1 MTLVKKN
8 IDLLN
13 GNILTSLSELALPIM
28 ATSLVQTAYNLTDM
42 AWIGMVGSDAVAA
55 VGAAAMYTWLSSGAA
70 ALARMGG
77 QVKSAHAYGE
87 GNRREAVQYGKG
99 ALQLALVLA
108 AAYGIITNLLAG
120 SLIGFFHLNSSLVVK
135 DAIVYLRIA
144 CGLILFAFIG
154 QTLTGLYTASGNSR
168 TPFVANCIGMG
179 ANIVLDPLLIFGL
192 GPIHGMG
199 VAGAAV
205 ATVTAQFI
213 VSLVLVISMR
223 KDPVL
228 AAQMRIWIPT
238 PLSNIKTM
246 VRIGFPAAIQSMLY
260 CGISMV
266 LTRFVTAW
274 GDTAVAVQRVGGQIE
289 SISWMT
295 ADGFGTA
302 INAFVGQNYGAGNLK
317 RVKKGYMT
325 ASVIMFIWGIF
336 TTCLLIFGAASI
348 FSLFIHEPEVIPAG
362 ADYLRIIGF
371 SEMFMCVELMTVGAL
386 SGMGKTMEAS
396 VITIILTTARI
407 PLAVILGGTA
417 LGLNGI
423 WWALTISSIV
433 KGIIF
438 FGYYLHIMKRMK
450 AYVPRLIC
458 CGLTAFLYRMNL

>member
-13 GNILTSLSELALPIM
+13 GNILTSLTELALPIM

-55 VGAAAMYTWLSSGAA
+55 VGAAAMYTWLSSGVA

-108 AAYGIITNLLAG
+108 AAYGIITNLFAG
-120 SLIGFFHLNSSLVVK
+120 PLIGFFHLNSSLVVK

-325 ASVIMFIWGIF
+325 ASAIMFIWGIF
-336 TTCLLIFGAASI
+336 TTCLLIFGAAPI

-438 FGYYLHIMKRMK
+438 FGYYLHIMKRLN
-450 AYVPRLIC
+450 A
-458 CGLTAFLYRMNL
+458 

>member
-1 MTLVKKN
+1 MKKN

-13 GNILTSLSELALPIM
+13 GNIVKSLTELALPIM

-55 VGAAAMYTWLSSGAA
+55 VGAAAMYTWLSSGVVTM
-70 ALARMGG
+70 ARMGG
-77 QVKSAHAYGE
+77 QVKAAHAYGE
-87 GNRREAVQYGKG
+87 GNRREAIQYGKG
-99 ALQLALVLA
+99 ALQLALGLA
-108 AAYGIITNLLAG
+108 LAFGIITNLFAG
-120 SLIGFFHLNSSLVVK
+120 PLIGFFHLNSSLIVEN
-135 DAIVYLRIA
+135 AIVYLRIA

-168 TPFVANCIGMG
+168 TPFIANCIGMG
-179 ANIVLDPLLIFGL
+179 ANIVLDPLLIFGF
-192 GPIHGMG
+192 GPIPRMG
-199 VAGAAV
+199 VAGAAM
-205 ATVTAQFI
+205 ATVAAQFI
-213 VSLVLVISMR
+213 VTLVLVISMKR
-223 KDPVL
+223 DPVL
-228 AAQMRIWIPT
+228 AAQMRLWIPT

-246 VRIGFPAAIQSMLY
+246 VRIGFPAAVQSMLY

-302 INAFVGQNYGAGNLK
+302 INAFVGQNFGAGNLK

-325 ASVIMFIWGIF
+325 ATVIMFLWGLF
-336 TTCLLIFGAASI
+336 TTCLLIFGAAPI

-362 ADYLRIIGF
+362 ADYLRVIGF

-396 VITIILTTARI
+396 VITIILTASRI
-407 PLAVILGGTA
+407 PLAIILGGTA

-438 FGYYLHIMKRMK
+438 FVYYIHIMKKMD
-450 AYVPRLIC
+450 V
-458 CGLTAFLYRMNL
+458 

>member
-1 MTLVKKN
+1 MKKN

-13 GNILTSLSELALPIM
+13 GNILTSLTELALPIM

-42 AWIGMVGSDAVAA
+42 AWIGRVGSDAVAA
-55 VGAAAMYTWLSSGAA
+55 VGAAAMYTWLSSGVVT
-70 ALARMGG
+70 LARMGG
-77 QVKSAHAYGE
+77 QVKAAHAYGE
-87 GNRREAVQYGKG
+87 GNQKEAVQYGKG

-108 AAYGIITNLLAG
+108 AAFGIITNLLAG
-120 SLIGFFHLNSSLVVK
+120 PLIDFFHLNSPLVVEN
-135 DAIVYLRIA
+135 AIVYLRIA

-154 QTLTGLYTASGNSR
+154 QTLTGLYTASGNSK
-168 TPFVANCIGMG
+168 TPFIANCIGMG
-179 ANIVLDPLLIFGL
+179 VNVILDPLLIFGF
-192 GPIHGMG
+192 GPIPGMG
-199 VAGAAV
+199 VAGAAI

-213 VSLVLVISMR
+213 VALVLVISMK

-246 VRIGFPAAIQSMLY
+246 VRIGFPAAVQSMLY
-260 CGISMV
+260 CGISMI

-274 GDTAVAVQRVGGQIE
+274 GDTAVAVQRVGGQVE

-325 ASVIMFIWGIF
+325 AAVIMILWGLF
-336 TTCLLIFGAASI
+336 TTCLLIFGAAPI
-348 FSLFIHEPEVIPAG
+348 FGLFIHEAEVIPAG
-362 ADYLRIIGF
+362 ADYLRVIGF

-396 VITIILTTARI
+396 IITIILTSARI
-407 PLAVILGGTA
+407 PLAIVLGGTA
-417 LGLNGI
+417 LELNGI
-423 WWALTISSIV
+423 WWALTISSIA

-438 FGYYLHIMKRMK
+438 FVYYLHIMKK
-450 AYVPRLIC
+450 VKI
-458 CGLTAFLYRMNL
+458 

>member
-1 MTLVKKN
+1 MAFS
-8 IDLLN
+8 
-13 GNILTSLSELALPIM
+13 ILIPP
-28 ATSLVQTAYNLTDM
+28 
-42 AWIGMVGSDAVAA
+42 
-55 VGAAAMYTWLSSGAA
+55 
-70 ALARMGG
+70 
-77 QVKSAHAYGE
+77 
-87 GNRREAVQYGKG
+87 
-99 ALQLALVLA
+99 
-108 AAYGIITNLLAG
+108 
-120 SLIGFFHLNSSLVVK
+120 LVVA
-135 DAIVYLRIA
+135 DAIAYLRIA
-144 CGLILFAFIG
+144 MRPSFVFAFIG

-192 GPIHGMG
+192 GPIPGMG
-199 VAGAAV
+199 VAGAAI

-213 VSLVLVISMR
+213 VALVLVISMR
-223 KDPVL
+223 RDPVL
-228 AAQMRIWIPT
+228 ASQMRVWIPT

-260 CGISMV
+260 CRISMV

-302 INAFVGQNYGAGNLK
+302 INAFVGTELWRGKPEAGKERLHDSICHH
-317 RVKKGYMT
+317 VYMGHFYHP
-325 ASVIMFIWGIF
+325 AFSY
-336 TTCLLIFGAASI
+336 FGAAPI
-348 FSLFIHEPEVIPAG
+348 FSLFIHEAEVIPAG

-396 VITIILTTARI
+396 VITIILTAARI

-417 LGLNGI
+417 MGLNGI

-438 FGYYLHIMKRMK
+438 FVYYLHIMKRMK
-450 AYVPRLIC
+450 A
-458 CGLTAFLYRMNL
+458 

>member
-108 AAYGIITNLLAG
+108 AAYGIITNLFAG
-120 SLIGFFHLNSSLVVK
+120 PLIGFFHLNSSLVVK

-450 AYVPRLIC
+450 A
-458 CGLTAFLYRMNL
+458 

>member
-1 MTLVKKN
+1 MKKN

-13 GNILTSLSELALPIM
+13 GNILTSLTELALPIM

-55 VGAAAMYTWLSSGAA
+55 VGAAAMYTWLSSGVAT
-70 ALARMGG
+70 LARMGG

-108 AAYGIITNLLAG
+108 AVYGIITNLFAG
-120 SLIGFFHLNSSLVVK
+120 PLIGFFHLNSSLVVE

-192 GPIHGMG
+192 GPIPGMG
-199 VAGAAV
+199 VAGAAI

-213 VSLVLVISMR
+213 VALVLVISMR
-223 KDPVL
+223 RDPVL
-228 AAQMRIWIPT
+228 ASQMRVWIPT

-325 ASVIMFIWGIF
+325 ASAIMFIWGIF
-336 TTCLLIFGAASI
+336 TTCLLIFGAAPI
-348 FSLFIHEPEVIPAG
+348 FSLFIHEAEVIPAG

-396 VITIILTTARI
+396 VITIILTASRI

-417 LGLNGI
+417 MGLNGI

-438 FGYYLHIMKRMK
+438 FAYYLHIMKRMK
-450 AYVPRLIC
+450 A
-458 CGLTAFLYRMNL
+458 

>member
-1 MTLVKKN
+1 MKKN

-13 GNILTSLSELALPIM
+13 GNILTSLTELALPIM

-55 VGAAAMYTWLSSGAA
+55 VGAAAMYTWLSSGVAT
-70 ALARMGG
+70 LARMGG

-108 AAYGIITNLLAG
+108 AVYGIITNLFAG
-120 SLIGFFHLNSSLVVK
+120 PLIDFFHLNSNLVVE

-179 ANIVLDPLLIFGL
+179 
-192 GPIHGMG
+192 
-199 VAGAAV
+199 VAGAAI

-213 VSLVLVISMR
+213 VALVLVISMR
-223 KDPVL
+223 RDPVL
-228 AAQMRIWIPT
+228 ASQMRVWIPT

-336 TTCLLIFGAASI
+336 TTCLLIFGAAPI
-348 FSLFIHEPEVIPAG
+348 FSLFIHEAEVIPAG

-396 VITIILTTARI
+396 VITIILTAARI

-417 LGLNGI
+417 MGLNGI

-438 FGYYLHIMKRMK
+438 FVYYLHIMKRMK
-450 AYVPRLIC
+450 A
-458 CGLTAFLYRMNL
+458 

>member
-13 GNILTSLSELALPIM
+13 GNILTSLTELALPIM

-55 VGAAAMYTWLSSGAA
+55 VGAAAMYTWLSSGVA

-108 AAYGIITNLLAG
+108 AAYGIITNLFAG
-120 SLIGFFHLNSSLVVK
+120 PLIGFFHLNSSLVVK

-179 ANIVLDPLLIFGL
+179 ANIVLGPLLIFGL

-325 ASVIMFIWGIF
+325 ASAIMFIWGIF
-336 TTCLLIFGAASI
+336 TTCLLIFGAAPI

-450 AYVPRLIC
+450 A
-458 CGLTAFLYRMNL
+458 

>member
-154 QTLTGLYTASGNSR
+154 QTLTGLYAASGNSR

-450 AYVPRLIC
+450 A
-458 CGLTAFLYRMNL
+458 

>member
-13 GNILTSLSELALPIM
+13 GNILTSLTELALPIM

-55 VGAAAMYTWLSSGAA
+55 VGAAAMYTWLSSGVA

-108 AAYGIITNLLAG
+108 AAYGIITNLFAG
-120 SLIGFFHLNSSLVVK
+120 PLIGFFHLNSSLVVK

-325 ASVIMFIWGIF
+325 ASAIVFIWGIF
-336 TTCLLIFGAASI
+336 TTCLLIFGAAPI

-450 AYVPRLIC
+450 A
-458 CGLTAFLYRMNL
+458 

>member
-1 MTLVKKN
+1 MKKN

-13 GNILTSLSELALPIM
+13 GNILTSLTELALPIM

-55 VGAAAMYTWLSSGAA
+55 VGAAAMYTWLSSGVAT
-70 ALARMGG
+70 LARMGG

-108 AAYGIITNLLAG
+108 AVYGIITNLFAG
-120 SLIGFFHLNSSLVVK
+120 PLIGFFHLNSFLVVE

-336 TTCLLIFGAASI
+336 TTCLLIFGAAPI

-396 VITIILTTARI
+396 VITIILTAARI

-438 FGYYLHIMKRMK
+438 FVYYLHIMKRMK
-450 AYVPRLIC
+450 A
-458 CGLTAFLYRMNL
+458 

>member
-108 AAYGIITNLLAG
+108 AAYGIITNLFAG
-120 SLIGFFHLNSSLVVK
+120 PLIGFFHLNSSLVVK

-325 ASVIMFIWGIF
+325 ASAIMFIWGIF
-336 TTCLLIFGAASI
+336 TTCLLIFGAAPI

-450 AYVPRLIC
+450 A
-458 CGLTAFLYRMNL
+458 

>member
-1 MTLVKKN
+1 MEKN

-13 GNILTSLSELALPIM
+13 GNILASLTELALPIM

-55 VGAAAMYTWLSSGAA
+55 VGAAAMYTWLSSGVAT
-70 ALARMGG
+70 LARMGG

-108 AAYGIITNLLAG
+108 AVYGIITNLFAG
-120 SLIGFFHLNSSLVVK
+120 PLIGFFHLNSFLVVE

-192 GPIHGMG
+192 GPIPGMG

-223 KDPVL
+223 KEPVL

-336 TTCLLIFGAASI
+336 TTCLLIFGAAPI

-396 VITIILTTARI
+396 VITIILTAARI

-438 FGYYLHIMKRMK
+438 FVYYLHIMKRMK
-450 AYVPRLIC
+450 A
-458 CGLTAFLYRMNL
+458 

>member
-1 MTLVKKN
+1 MTYVKKN

-13 GNILTSLSELALPIM
+13 GNIVKSLTELALPIM

-55 VGAAAMYTWLSSGAA
+55 VGAAAMYTWLSSGVVTM
-70 ALARMGG
+70 ARMGG
-77 QVKSAHAYGE
+77 QVKAAHAYGE
-87 GNRREAVQYGKG
+87 GNRREAIQYGKG
-99 ALQLALVLA
+99 ALQLALGLA
-108 AAYGIITNLLAG
+108 LAFGIITNLFAG
-120 SLIGFFHLNSSLVVK
+120 PLIGFFHLNSSLIVEN
-135 DAIVYLRIA
+135 AIVYLRIA

-168 TPFVANCIGMG
+168 TPFIANCIGMG
-179 ANIVLDPLLIFGL
+179 ANIVLDPLLIFGF
-192 GPIHGMG
+192 GPIPRMG
-199 VAGAAV
+199 VAGAAM
-205 ATVTAQFI
+205 ATVAAQFI
-213 VSLVLVISMR
+213 VTLVLVISMKR
-223 KDPVL
+223 DPVL
-228 AAQMRIWIPT
+228 AAQMRLWIPT

-246 VRIGFPAAIQSMLY
+246 VRIGFPAAVQSMLY

-302 INAFVGQNYGAGNLK
+302 INAFVGQNFGAGNLK

-325 ASVIMFIWGIF
+325 ATAIMFLWGLF
-336 TTCLLIFGAASI
+336 TTCLLIFGAAPI

-362 ADYLRIIGF
+362 ADYLRVIGF

-396 VITIILTTARI
+396 VITIILTASRI
-407 PLAVILGGTA
+407 PLAIILGGTA

-438 FGYYLHIMKRMK
+438 FVYYIHIMKKMD
-450 AYVPRLIC
+450 V
-458 CGLTAFLYRMNL
+458 

>member
-13 GNILTSLSELALPIM
+13 GNILTSLTELALPIM

-55 VGAAAMYTWLSSGAA
+55 VGAAAMYTWLSSGVA

-108 AAYGIITNLLAG
+108 AAYGIITNLFAG
-120 SLIGFFHLNSSLVVK
+120 PLIGFFHLNSSLVVK

-325 ASVIMFIWGIF
+325 ASAIMFIWGIF
-336 TTCLLIFGAASI
+336 TTCLLIFGAAPI

-423 WWALTISSIV
+423 WWALTISNIV

-450 AYVPRLIC
+450 A
-458 CGLTAFLYRMNL
+458 

>member
-1 MTLVKKN
+1 MKKN
-8 IDLLN
+8 IDLLH
-13 GNILTSLSELALPIM
+13 GKILRSLTGLALPIM

-55 VGAAAMYTWLSSGAA
+55 VGAAAMYTWLSSGVVT
-70 ALARMGG
+70 LVRMGG
-77 QVKSAHAYGE
+77 QVKSAHAHGE
-87 GNRREAVQYGKG
+87 GNLAEAVQYGKG
-99 ALQLALVLA
+99 ALQLALGLA
-108 AAYGIITNLLAG
+108 IAYGVLTNMLAG
-120 SLIGFFHLNSSLVVK
+120 PLIGFFHLNSPMVVEN
-135 DAIVYLRIA
+135 AILYLRIA
-144 CGLILFAFIG
+144 CGLIVFAFIG

-168 TPFVANCIGMG
+168 TPFIANCIGMG

-192 GPIHGMG
+192 GPVPGLG
-199 VAGAAV
+199 VAGAAI
-205 ATVTAQFI
+205 ATVSAQFI
-213 VSLVLVISMR
+213 VALVLVLAMR
-223 KDPVL
+223 RDPVL
-228 AAQMRIWIPT
+228 AAQMRIWNPT

-246 VRIGFPAAIQSMLY
+246 IRIGFPSSVQSMLY

-266 LTRFVTAW
+266 LTRFVTSW

-295 ADGFGTA
+295 ADGFGSA

-325 ASVIMFIWGIF
+325 AAGIMFVWGIF
-336 TTCLLIFGAASI
+336 TTCLLILGAVPI
-348 FSLFIHEPEVIPAG
+348 FSLFIHEAEVIPAG

-371 SEMFMCVELMTVGAL
+371 SEMFMCVELMTVGAM

-396 VITIILTTARI
+396 VITIIFTAARI
-407 PLAVILGGTA
+407 PLAILLGGTA
-417 LGLNGI
+417 MGLNGI

-438 FGYYLHIMKRMK
+438 FTVFIRMMRKWDSHI
-450 AYVPRLIC
+450 A
-458 CGLTAFLYRMNL
+458 

>member
-1 MTLVKKN
+1 MALVKKN

-13 GNILTSLSELALPIM
+13 GNILTSLTELALPIM

-55 VGAAAMYTWLSSGAA
+55 VGAAAMYTWLSSGVAT
-70 ALARMGG
+70 LARMGG

-108 AAYGIITNLLAG
+108 AVYGIITNLSAG
-120 SLIGFFHLNSSLVVK
+120 PLIDFFHLNSNLVVE

-192 GPIHGMG
+192 GPIPGMG
-199 VAGAAV
+199 VAGAAI

-213 VSLVLVISMR
+213 VALVLVISMR
-223 KDPVL
+223 RDPVL
-228 AAQMRIWIPT
+228 ASQMRVWIPT

-260 CGISMV
+260 CAISMV

-336 TTCLLIFGAASI
+336 TTCLLIFGAAPI
-348 FSLFIHEPEVIPAG
+348 FSLFIHEAEVIPAG

-396 VITIILTTARI
+396 VITIILTASRI

-417 LGLNGI
+417 MGLNGI

-438 FGYYLHIMKRMK
+438 FVYYLHIMKRMK
-450 AYVPRLIC
+450 A
-458 CGLTAFLYRMNL
+458 

>member
-13 GNILTSLSELALPIM
+13 GNILTSLTELALPIM

-55 VGAAAMYTWLSSGAA
+55 VGAAAMYTWLSSGVA

-108 AAYGIITNLLAG
+108 AAYGIITNLFAG
-120 SLIGFFHLNSSLVVK
+120 PLIGFFHLNSSLVVK

-317 RVKKGYMT
+317 RVNKGYMT
-325 ASVIMFIWGIF
+325 ASAIMFIWGIF
-336 TTCLLIFGAASI
+336 TTCLLIFGAAPI

-450 AYVPRLIC
+450 A
-458 CGLTAFLYRMNL
+458 

>member
-1 MTLVKKN
+1 
-8 IDLLN
+8 
-13 GNILTSLSELALPIM
+13 M

-55 VGAAAMYTWLSSGAA
+55 VGAAAMYTWLSSGVA

-108 AAYGIITNLLAG
+108 AAYGIITNLFAG
-120 SLIGFFHLNSSLVVK
+120 PLIGFFHLNSSLVVK

-179 ANIVLDPLLIFGL
+179 DNIVLDPLLIFGL

-325 ASVIMFIWGIF
+325 ASAIMFIWGIF
-336 TTCLLIFGAASI
+336 TTCLLIFGAAPI

-450 AYVPRLIC
+450 A
-458 CGLTAFLYRMNL
+458 

>member
-13 GNILTSLSELALPIM
+13 GNILTPLTELALPIM

-55 VGAAAMYTWLSSGAA
+55 VGAAAMYTWLSSGVA

-108 AAYGIITNLLAG
+108 AAYGIITNLFAG
-120 SLIGFFHLNSSLVVK
+120 PLIGFFHLNSSLVVK

-205 ATVTAQFI
+205 ATVTAQ
-213 VSLVLVISMR
+213 
-223 KDPVL
+223 
-228 AAQMRIWIPT
+228 
-238 PLSNIKTM
+238 
-246 VRIGFPAAIQSMLY
+246 
-260 CGISMV
+260 
-266 LTRFVTAW
+266 
-274 GDTAVAVQRVGGQIE
+274 RVGGQIE

-295 ADGFGTA
+295 ADGFGTS

-325 ASVIMFIWGIF
+325 ASAIMFIWGIF
-336 TTCLLIFGAASI
+336 TTCLLIFGAAPI
-348 FSLFIHEPEVIPAG
+348 FRLFIHEPEVIPAG

-450 AYVPRLIC
+450 A
-458 CGLTAFLYRMNL
+458 

>member
-13 GNILTSLSELALPIM
+13 GNILTSLTELALPIM

-55 VGAAAMYTWLSSGAA
+55 VGAAAMYTWLSSGVA

-108 AAYGIITNLLAG
+108 AAYGIITNLFAG
-120 SLIGFFHLNSSLVVK
+120 PLIGFFHLNSSLVVK

-266 LTRFVTAW
+266 LSRFVTEW

-325 ASVIMFIWGIF
+325 ASAIMFIWGIF
-336 TTCLLIFGAASI
+336 TTCLLIFGAAPI

-450 AYVPRLIC
+450 A
-458 CGLTAFLYRMNL
+458 

>member
-1 MTLVKKN
+1 MKKN

-13 GNILTSLSELALPIM
+13 GNILTSLTELALPIM

-55 VGAAAMYTWLSSGAA
+55 VGAAAMYTWLSSGVAT
-70 ALARMGG
+70 LARMGG

-87 GNRREAVQYGKG
+87 GNRKEAVQYGKG

-108 AAYGIITNLLAG
+108 AVYGIITNLFAEP
-120 SLIGFFHLNSSLVVK
+120 LIDFFHLNSNLVVEN
-135 DAIVYLRIA
+135 AIVYLRIA

-192 GPIHGMG
+192 GPIPGMG
-199 VAGAAV
+199 VAGAAI

-213 VSLVLVISMR
+213 VALVLVISMR
-223 KDPVL
+223 RDPVL
-228 AAQMRIWIPT
+228 ASQMRVWIPT

-260 CGISMV
+260 CAISMV

-336 TTCLLIFGAASI
+336 TTCLLIFGAAPI
-348 FSLFIHEPEVIPAG
+348 FSLFIHEAEVIPAG

-396 VITIILTTARI
+396 VITIILTAARI

-417 LGLNGI
+417 MGLNGI
-423 WWALTISSIV
+423 WWALTISSSV

-438 FGYYLHIMKRMK
+438 FVYYLHIMKRMK
-450 AYVPRLIC
+450 A
-458 CGLTAFLYRMNL
+458 

>member
-450 AYVPRLIC
+450 A
-458 CGLTAFLYRMNL
+458 

>member
-1 MTLVKKN
+1 
-8 IDLLN
+8 
-13 GNILTSLSELALPIM
+13 
-28 ATSLVQTAYNLTDM
+28 
-42 AWIGMVGSDAVAA
+42 
-55 VGAAAMYTWLSSGAA
+55 MYTWLSSGVAT
-70 ALARMGG
+70 LARMGG

-108 AAYGIITNLLAG
+108 AVYGIITNLFAG
-120 SLIGFFHLNSSLVVK
+120 PLIDFFHLNSNLVVE

-192 GPIHGMG
+192 GPIPGMG
-199 VAGAAV
+199 VAGAAI

-213 VSLVLVISMR
+213 VALVLVISMR
-223 KDPVL
+223 RDPVL
-228 AAQMRIWIPT
+228 ASQMRVWIPT

-260 CGISMV
+260 CAISMV

-336 TTCLLIFGAASI
+336 TTCLLIFGAAPI
-348 FSLFIHEPEVIPAG
+348 FSLFIHEAEVIPAG

-396 VITIILTTARI
+396 VITIILTAARI

-417 LGLNGI
+417 MGLNGI

-438 FGYYLHIMKRMK
+438 FVYYLHIMKRMK
-450 AYVPRLIC
+450 A
-458 CGLTAFLYRMNL
+458 

>member
-1 MTLVKKN
+1 MALVKKN

-13 GNILTSLSELALPIM
+13 GNILTSLTELALPIM
-28 ATSLVQTAYNLTDM
+28 
-42 AWIGMVGSDAVAA
+42 AA
-55 VGAAAMYTWLSSGAA
+55 VGAAAMYTWLSSGVAT
-70 ALARMGG
+70 LARMGG

-108 AAYGIITNLLAG
+108 AVYGIITNLFAG
-120 SLIGFFHLNSSLVVK
+120 PLIDFFHLNSNLVVE

-192 GPIHGMG
+192 GPIPGMG
-199 VAGAAV
+199 VAGAAI

-213 VSLVLVISMR
+213 VALVLVISMR
-223 KDPVL
+223 RDPVL
-228 AAQMRIWIPT
+228 ASQMRVWIPT

-325 ASVIMFIWGIF
+325 ASAIMFIWGIF
-336 TTCLLIFGAASI
+336 TTCLLIFGAAPI
-348 FSLFIHEPEVIPAG
+348 FSLFIHEAEVIPAG

-396 VITIILTTARI
+396 VITIILTASRI

-417 LGLNGI
+417 MGLNGI

-438 FGYYLHIMKRMK
+438 FAYYLHIMKRMK
-450 AYVPRLIC
+450 A
-458 CGLTAFLYRMNL
+458 

>member
-13 GNILTSLSELALPIM
+13 GNILTSLTELALPIM

-325 ASVIMFIWGIF
+325 ASAIMFIWGIF
-336 TTCLLIFGAASI
+336 TTCLLIFGAAPI

-450 AYVPRLIC
+450 A
-458 CGLTAFLYRMNL
+458 

>member
-13 GNILTSLSELALPIM
+13 GNILTSLTELALPIM

-55 VGAAAMYTWLSSGAA
+55 VGAAAMYTWLSSGVA

-108 AAYGIITNLLAG
+108 AAYGIITNLFAG
-120 SLIGFFHLNSSLVVK
+120 PLIGFFHLNSSLVVK

-325 ASVIMFIWGIF
+325 ASAIMFIWGIF
-336 TTCLLIFGAASI
+336 TTCLLIFGAAPI

-450 AYVPRLIC
+450 A
-458 CGLTAFLYRMNL
+458 

>member
-13 GNILTSLSELALPIM
+13 GNILASLTELALPIM

-55 VGAAAMYTWLSSGAA
+55 VGAAAMYTWLSSGVAT
-70 ALARMGG
+70 LARMGG

-108 AAYGIITNLLAG
+108 AVYGIITNLFAG
-120 SLIGFFHLNSSLVVK
+120 PLIGFFHLNSFLVVE

-336 TTCLLIFGAASI
+336 TTCLLIFGAAPI

-396 VITIILTTARI
+396 VITIILTAARI

-438 FGYYLHIMKRMK
+438 FVYYLHIMKRMK
-450 AYVPRLIC
+450 A
-458 CGLTAFLYRMNL
+458 

>member
-13 GNILTSLSELALPIM
+13 GNILTSLTELALPIM

-108 AAYGIITNLLAG
+108 AAYGIITNLFAG
-120 SLIGFFHLNSSLVVK
+120 PLIGFFHLNSSLVVK

-325 ASVIMFIWGIF
+325 ASAIMFIWGIF
-336 TTCLLIFGAASI
+336 TTCLLIFGAAPI

-450 AYVPRLIC
+450 A
-458 CGLTAFLYRMNL
+458 

>member
-1 MTLVKKN
+1 MKKN

-13 GNILTSLSELALPIM
+13 GNILASLTELALPIM

-55 VGAAAMYTWLSSGAA
+55 VGAAAMYTWLSSGVAT
-70 ALARMGG
+70 LARMGG

-108 AAYGIITNLLAG
+108 AVYGIITNLFAG
-120 SLIGFFHLNSSLVVK
+120 PLIGFFHLNSFLVVE

-192 GPIHGMG
+192 GPIPGMG

-223 KDPVL
+223 KEPVL

-336 TTCLLIFGAASI
+336 TTCLLIFGAAPI
-348 FSLFIHEPEVIPAG
+348 FSLFIHGPEVIPAG

-396 VITIILTTARI
+396 VITIILTAARI

-438 FGYYLHIMKRMK
+438 FVYYLHIMKRMK
-450 AYVPRLIC
+450 A
-458 CGLTAFLYRMNL
+458 